1 MFLHHRTGR
10 SLRRFA
16 KIRQLIRQFTPR
28 KLNDTE
34 RYIREVHCGDPPM
47 EREEKKEQ
55 KEQKELRTERKNK
68 TRIIFK
74 NPV

>member
-1 MFLHHRTGR
+1 MFLFCC
-10 SLRRFA
+10 SLS
-16 KIRQLIRQFTPR
+16 IGGPR
-28 KLNDTE
+28 GTFE